1 MNLKKIFS
9 EITKNLNELD
19 QKREDILKISRA
31 MIRNCSVAIKSIH
44 RKEFTVYQEKINE
57 IKKQHQTLLH
67 TVKED
72 PALFDKYLKTP
83 EQEFMEAVC
92 LFTIINDQD
101 LPNPADYSINQIHY
115 LLGLA
120 DVIGELRRY
129 ILDKIRR
136 NEVENIEKILERM
149 VEIQSNLFSLDYPK
163 GLIHD
168 LRHKVDVARS
178 IIEKTRGD
186 VSLSMQINRLNQNL
200 KKE

>member
-9 EITKNLNELD
+9 DIFKNLNELD
-19 QKREDILKISRA
+19 QKREDILKISRE

-44 RKEFTVYQEKINE
+44 RKQFNIYQEKINE
-57 IKKQHQTLLH
+57 IKKQHQNLINI
-67 TVKED
+67 VKEY
-72 PALFDKYLKTP
+72 PNTFGKYLKTP
-83 EQEFMEAVC
+83 EQEYMEAVC
-92 LFTIINDQD
+92 LFALINDQD
-101 LPNPADYSINQIHY
+101 LPNPADYSINQINY

-136 NEVENIEKILERM
+136 NEIENIEKILEKM
-149 VEIQSNLFSLDYPK
+149 VELHSNLFSLDYPK

>member
-1 MNLKKIFS
+1 MNLKNVFS

-44 RKEFTVYQEKINE
+44 RKEFTAYQKKINE
-57 IKKQHQTLLH
+57 IDTQHQNILNI
-67 TVKED
+67 VKEY
-72 PALFDKYLKTP
+72 PAIFDKYLKTP
-83 EQEFMEAVC
+83 EQEYMEAVC
-92 LFTIINDQD
+92 LFAIINNQD
-101 LPNPADYSINQIHY
+101 LPNPDDYSINQINY

-136 NEVENIEKILERM
+136 NEIENVENILEKMGELH
-149 VEIQSNLFSLDYPK
+149 SNLFSLDYPK
-163 GLIHD
+163 VLIHD

>member
-44 RKEFTVYQEKINE
+44 RKEFTVYQEKISE
-57 IKKQHQTLLH
+57 IEKQHQNLINM
-67 TVKED
+67 VKEY
-72 PALFDKYLKTP
+72 PAIFDKYLKTP
-83 EQEFMEAVC
+83 EQEYMEAVC
-92 LFTIINDQD
+92 LFEIINDQD
-101 LPNPADYSINQIHY
+101 LPNPADYNINQINY

-129 ILDKIRR
+129 ILDKIRS
-136 NEVENIEKILERM
+136 NEIENIEKILERM
-149 VEIQSNLFSLDYPK
+149 VEIHSNLFSLDYPK
-163 GLIHD
+163 GLIQD

-186 VSLSMQINRLNQNL
+186 VSLSMQINRLSQNL